1 MRGQQMKL
9 ILAGGMFTCGAMFL
23 FEKSNTQPEIG
34 IPMSIV
40 FSAMY
45 VIILIQEAWKD
56 RK

>member
-1 MRGQQMKL
+1 MKL

-45 VIILIQEAWKD
+45 VIILIQDAWRD